1 MLRER
6 LTNTLSFV
14 IRSGARVFT
23 RSGGFLRDGRRFN
36 SGPCR
41 PEPTAQ
47 YGCSGKWPIF
57 QKAHSALK
65 ILLHGEGLMR
75 TGIVIGIVVAG
86 YILIKLF
93 IGIILDPSSTVKQR
107 PFRIKSMVTGVST
120 SHVLKAIVASVPVSI
135 YKIEL
140 FDETNG
146 NIVLGEAP
154 SLTSYGFFYPVFVR
168 SEGAETRVEV
178 GIKSKGWQVG
188 PIVTRHHDRCFSW
201 VRATIFAES

>member
-1 MLRER
+1 MLR
-6 LTNTLSFV
+6 
-14 IRSGARVFT
+14 
-23 RSGGFLRDGRRFN
+23 
-36 SGPCR
+36 
-41 PEPTAQ
+41 
-47 YGCSGKWPIF
+47 
-57 QKAHSALK
+57 
-65 ILLHGEGLMR
+65 
-75 TGIVIGIVVAG
+75 GIVIGVVVVG
-86 YILIKLF
+86 IYITIKLF
-93 IGIILDPSSTVKQR
+93 IGTVLDPSSTVKER
-107 PFRIKSMVTGVST
+107 PRRIKVMVTAASP

-168 SEGAETRVEV
+168 SEGADTRVEV

-201 VRATIFAES
+201 VRATIFAGS

>member
-1 MLRER
+1 MLR
-6 LTNTLSFV
+6 
-14 IRSGARVFT
+14 
-23 RSGGFLRDGRRFN
+23 
-36 SGPCR
+36 
-41 PEPTAQ
+41 
-47 YGCSGKWPIF
+47 
-57 QKAHSALK
+57 
-65 ILLHGEGLMR
+65 
-75 TGIVIGIVVAG
+75 GIVIGVVVVG
-86 YILIKLF
+86 IYITIKLF
-93 IGIILDPSSTVKQR
+93 IGTVLDPSSTVKER
-107 PFRIKSMVTGVST
+107 PRRIKVMVTAASP

-188 PIVTRHHDRCFSW
+188 SVATRHHDRCFSW
-201 VRATIFAES
+201 VRATIFAGS